1 MKKKLLVMILMLLPF
16 MVQGQQNVTVSPL
29 PQKATWGGKAFNKA
43 EKFYLVGADRADS
56 DAVELLAAKLD
67 ILGVND
73 KADAKKFPQ
82 AKAII
87 LGEEGDKAV
96 KKYKK
101 QIPDRA
107 EGYYLQ
113 ITPDQIVI
121 AGKDEAGTFYG
132 LQSLLQIMSRPEV
145 AQCEITDWPSV
156 SCRGVIEGFY
166 GNPWSHK
173 DRLRQFD
180 FYGQHKMNIYVYGPK
195 DDPYHRAKWREPYP
209 EKEAALLR
217 ELVEAAHRNKVQF
230 VWAIHPGGDIKWNKT
245 DSVAVV
251 DKLEKMYALGI
262 RTFAVF
268 FDDIW
273 GEGAKGDKQAGLL
286 NYVTDEFVRKH
297 TDVEPLIMCPTQYN
311 KAWSGGDYLPTLG
324 TKMYPEVRIMWTGN
338 SVVDMIEKNDMEWIN
353 GQIRRKAFI
362 WLNYPVNDYCQSRLL
377 MGKTYGNGKDI
388 YDMVS
393 GFCSNPM
400 EYAEAS
406 KVSLYSIADYTWNMP
421 AYDAESS
428 WKRSLR
434 ALMPTSPLAFA
445 AFCQNNIDLGK
456 TGHGLRREG
465 ESQLFAEKKVKP
477 AFYFTTMTTAADALL
492 ADSVNQPEM
501 LAEIGPWVESMRLLG
516 QRGLQVLQMEHY
528 LNQADSVAFIGAY
541 RRLQAI
547 EQAQKAIVSRNFEGS
562 IVKAKPVVS
571 GDVVTPW
578 INTKANELVKAYR
591 KQYAYGREFFP
602 QQVIEDG
609 QYFIK
614 AGGKFLTDVQAA
626 TDRTGDHPVFVADRD
641 NINPQRQQ
649 WFIELVPST
658 GRYKITNVQDGRYVN
673 ERGTFWKDKNLN
685 PFEAEWHT
693 FVIAKTQDGKFT
705 VQCGGNA
712 GKGYWN
718 VKEDRIENQKEPAAF
733 EIVPANK

>member
-67 ILGVND
+67 IVGVNEKVD
-73 KADAKKFPQ
+73 TKKFPL

-132 LQSLLQIMSRPEV
+132 VQSLLQIMSRPEV
-145 AQCEITDWPSV
+145 MQCEITDWPSV

-230 VWAIHPGGDIKWNKT
+230 VWAIHPGGDIKWNKA

>member
-132 LQSLLQIMSRPEV
+132 VQSLLQIMNRPEV
-145 AQCEITDWPSV
+145 MQCEITDWPSV

-180 FYGQHKMNIYVYGPK
+180 FYGKNKMNIYVYGPK

>member
-1 MKKKLLVMILMLLPF
+1 MILMLLPF

-132 LQSLLQIMSRPEV
+132 VQSLLQIMSRPEV
-145 AQCEITDWPSV
+145 MQCEITDWPSV

-428 WKRSLR
+428 WKRSLS

>member
-67 ILGVND
+67 IVGVNEKVD
-73 KADAKKFPQ
+73 TKKFPL

-180 FYGQHKMNIYVYGPK
+180 FYGQNKMNIYVYGPK

-209 EKEAALLR
+209 EKEASLLR

>member
-230 VWAIHPGGDIKWNKT
+230 VWAIHPGGDIKWNKA